1 MLTDAGM
8 DLITVM
14 EVMCAWGTKYLGVT
28 PTLPR
33 IPPGLRRRPRRR
45 S

>member
-14 EVMCAWGTKYLGVT
+14 EVMCAWGTKYLGGT

-33 IPPGLRRRPRRR
+33 IPQARQTPAQAQ
-45 S
+45 